1 MADTFRA
8 LVMREDDDGKPQA
21 AVEDLTDDALPEG
34 EVTVAVEYS
43 TLNYK
48 DGMVVDGNKGKLA
61 RNFPHVPGID
71 LAGTVERSSD
81 DRYKPGDKVVLTGW
95 HVGERYWGGYA
106 QKQRVKADWLVPL
119 PNGLDTK
126 HAMAVGTAGLTA
138 MLCVLALEDNGLKAA
153 DGPVLV
159 TGASG
164 GVGSIA
170 TAILGKRGYQVTAL
184 TGRTEEA
191 DYLKGLGATD
201 VLERSALSEPS
212 SKPLEG
218 ETWNHAVDTVGGAVL
233 ARAMGQMKYG
243 TSIACCGLAGGPQL
257 QTTVVPL
264 LLRAVN
270 LLGIDSVQQP
280 YDNRVRA
287 WQRITQ
293 DLPTE
298 MLDAAMG
305 ICALDD
311 LPARAKDIL
320 KGQVRGRL
328 VVDLNA

>member
-1 MADTFRA
+1 MGETFRA
-8 LVMREDDDGKPQA
+8 LVMREGDDGKAKA
-21 AVEDLTDDALPEG
+21 AIEELTEADLPEG

-48 DGMVVDGNKGKLA
+48 DGMVVDGNKGRLA
-61 RNFPHVPGID
+61 RKFPHVPGID
-71 LAGTVERSSD
+71 LAGTVEQSSD

-95 HVGERYWGGYA
+95 HVGERYWGGYS
-106 QKQRVKADWLVPL
+106 QKARLKADWLVPL
-119 PNGLDTK
+119 PDGLDTK
-126 HAMAVGTAGLTA
+126 HAMAVGTAGFTA
-138 MLCVLALEDNGLKAA
+138 MLCVMALEDHGLDAGN
-153 DGPVLV
+153 GPVLV

-170 TAILGKRGYQVTAL
+170 TAILAKRGYQVTAL

-191 DYLKGLGATD
+191 DYLKKLGATD

-212 SKPLEG
+212 DKPLEA
-218 ETWNHAVDTVGGAVL
+218 ETWNGAVDTVAGKVL

-257 QTTVVPL
+257 ETTVVPL
-264 LLRAVN
+264 LLRGVN

-280 YDNRVRA
+280 YDNRLRA
-287 WQRITQ
+287 WKRVDE
-293 DLPTE
+293 DLPID
-298 MLDAAMG
+298 MLDAAMSVCG
-305 ICALDD
+305 LDD
-311 LPARAKDIL
+311 LPQKAKDIL

-328 VVDLNA
+328 VVDLNG